1 MREMSSAEGD
11 HRVSAGC
18 FSPEPRESRY
28 VNVEGGRIWYRLNG
42 EPDSAKVP
50 LLVIHGGPG
59 MSHHYLLPLIDLAD
73 ERPVILYDQ
82 LDCGNADRPDDPAN
96 WRVERFVSEVDAL
109 RAALELPRVCVFGNS
124 WGGTVAAEYAMT
136 QPQGLV
142 ALILSSPLLST
153 PRWVADNTVYRRQL
167 PARVRAVLDEHE
179 ASGTTHS
186 EAYQAAVGEFYS
198 RHFNRMQPWPVE
210 LAQTFDALNSRL
222 YESMWGNTEFN
233 ATGTLMR
240 YDATARLGGIET
252 PTLYT
257 CGEFDESTP
266 AACEE
271 FCALT
276 PQSELEI
283 IAECSHTAFLERRA
297 QYMSIVRRFLAKLG
311 C

>member
-1 MREMSSAEGD
+1 MNPADGD
-11 HRVSAGC
+11 HTVNTGAS
-18 FSPEPRESRY
+18 SPEPRACGY
-28 VNVEGGRIWYRLNG
+28 VGVDGGRIWYRVNG

-59 MSHHYLLPLIDLAD
+59 MSHHYLLPFTDLAD

-96 WRVERFVSEVDAL
+96 WRVERFVAEVDAV
-109 RAALELPRVCVFGNS
+109 RTALDLQRVCILGNS
-124 WGGTVAAEYAMT
+124 WGGTIAAEYAIT
-136 QPQGLV
+136 KPGGLV
-142 ALILSSPLLST
+142 GLVLSSPLLSA
-153 PRWVADNTVYRRQL
+153 PRWVADNAIYRRQL
-167 PARVRAVLDEHE
+167 PARVREVLDEHE
-179 ASGTTHS
+179 AGGTTHG

-198 RHFNRMQPWPVE
+198 RHFNRMQPWPPE
-210 LAQTFDALNSRL
+210 LGQTFDVLNSRL

-233 ATGTLMR
+233 ATGTLKR
-240 YDATARLGGIET
+240 YDATARLGCIET
-252 PTLYT
+252 PTLYA

-276 PQSELEI
+276 PEAELEI
-283 IAECSHTAFLERRA
+283 VADSSHTAFLERRA
-297 QYMSIVRRFLAKLG
+297 HYMSIVRRFLASLG